1 MNLVQAEFERLA
13 SRRFVQLML
22 ALLIAA
28 FTITVATTVAG
39 SHQPTASELS
49 HAQAQVQ
56 RELDEDERR
65 LAACRLANHPGASED
80 ERARY
85 PRDCD
90 TIPLDRPQIEDFLNG
105 VFVFER
111 QIRGLIYFL
120 ITFLALFGFLVGAS
134 YIGAD
139 LTSGGMTNL
148 LLWRPQRLTVLG
160 TKLGTLLG
168 AVLGVSALASPLF
181 VGAFWLVAEVRG
193 ITGTLDVD
201 FWSFLLPTIV
211 RGWVLTLMVTAI
223 GFTIA
228 VLGRHTAAALGVLAA
243 YGVLWEGGGRIVMEI
258 VDAPRPDLWML
269 STYIG
274 AWLLGQVQLT
284 TTAATCQEMYCP
296 PVFYAV
302 NWPTGLLVLSLVV
315 ATFVAASFTS
325 FRKRDLV

>member
-1 MNLVQAEFERLA
+1 MNLVQAELERLA

-28 FTITVATTVAG
+28 FTVTVATTVSG
-39 SHQPTASELS
+39 SHKPDAAELS
-49 HAQAQVQ
+49 HAQTQVQ

-65 LAACRLANHPGASED
+65 LAACRLANRPGASED

-111 QIRGLIYFL
+111 QIRGLVYFL

-168 AVLGVSALASPLF
+168 AVFGVSVVASLLF
-181 VGAFWLVAEVRG
+181 VSAFWLVAEVRG

-201 FWSFLLPTIV
+201 FWSYLLPTLI

-243 YGVLWEGGGRIVMEI
+243 YAVLWEGGGRIVMEI
-258 VDAPRPDLWML
+258 IDAPRPDMWML

-274 AWLLGQVQLT
+274 AWLLGQVQLSA
-284 TTAATCQEMYCP
+284 TAANCQEMYCP
-296 PVFYAV
+296 PVLYAV
-302 NWPTGLLVLSLVV
+302 NWPIGLLVLSLVV
-315 ATFVAASFTS
+315 AAFVAGSFAS